1 MFLQVVCFRRVLHS
15 FSPSA
20 NMGRA
25 ASQKRVRGIVFL
37 VKKEAV
43 GHELNHLR
51 AFHKRRRRVN
61 EATPLSLIY
70 GLISA
75 VCEVLCIFRAVP
87 VNSALPD
94 VSDALCDLDKKKKN
108 NKKKMCFSAFEFDR
122 HFNVL
127 FAFLS
132 HCKDSISVPFQT
144 NTFRSFTQR
153 RNLYLEEQRKVG
165 VHVFRHHIS
174 CRTACTVAAC

>member
-1 MFLQVVCFRRVLHS
+1 MLPAS
-15 FSPSA
+15 FILPA
-20 NMGRA
+20 NMRCSNFGILFNHDF
-25 ASQKRVRGIVFL
+25 SQERRSLTWNEVG
-37 VKKEAV
+37 EAV
-43 GHELNHLR
+43 
-51 AFHKRRRRVN
+51 RVN
-61 EATPLSLIY
+61 EVTPLSLIY
-70 GLISA
+70 RLISA
-75 VCEVLCIFRAVP
+75 VCGILCSYSEPLLLTLHCVTLKRI
-87 VNSALPD
+87 
-94 VSDALCDLDKKKKN
+94 
-108 NKKKMCFSAFEFDR
+108 MCFFAFEFYR

-174 CRTACTVAAC
+174 CRTACTVVACWWW